1 MTARRP
7 FRGSSS
13 RLVVLAALAVLAGLL
28 PGTASADPQRGLLV
42 IEGQGNRSAV
52 VEITEA
58 TRPGTPVPTL
68 TGGDRYAAVLF
79 EQLGSDQR
87 VPIRV
92 FVAQVRAFRDDTG
105 AAQGAGANGPLGPG
119 RYRVTLLGDA
129 PLRAEW
135 ELTDPEAPGMV
146 VVPRTPVAAR
156 FLGRTE
162 PIAEGMSSA
171 RVDLGNALPAGRRA
185 LQVMLLQ
192 GTRVDETR
200 MCATVGS
207 DCPDEGLP
215 ICLPAPASCSP
226 VGLPTST
233 STGDPTLDLR
243 FVEPSND
250 RRSLLWAVEGYREE
264 PDRLRAAAIVF

>member
-1 MTARRP
+1 MTTARP
-7 FRGSSS
+7 FRASSS

-52 VEITEA
+52 VELPEGAQLRTSK
-58 TRPGTPVPTL
+58 PVV
-68 TGGDRYAAVLF
+68 TGGDRYAGVVIESLSDASRPVLSA
-79 EQLGSDQR
+79 L
-87 VPIRV
+87 V
-92 FVAQVRAFRDDTG
+92 VRAFRDDTS
-105 AAQGAGANGPLGPG
+105 AAQGSSGLPSLEPG

-129 PLRAEW
+129 PVRAEW
-135 ELTDPEAPGMV
+135 QLSDPEQPGIAV
-146 VVPRTPVAAR
+146 APRTAVAAR

-226 VGLPTST
+226 AGLPTST

-243 FVEPSND
+243 FVEPSNE
-250 RRSLLWAVEGYREE
+250 RRSLRWAVEGYREE
-264 PDRLRAAAIVF
+264 PDRLRAAAVVF